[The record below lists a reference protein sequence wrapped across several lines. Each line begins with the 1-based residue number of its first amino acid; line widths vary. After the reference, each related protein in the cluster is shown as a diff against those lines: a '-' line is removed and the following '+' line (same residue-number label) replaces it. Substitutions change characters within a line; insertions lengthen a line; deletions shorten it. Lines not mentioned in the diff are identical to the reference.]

1 MLKHSATSS
10 KCLRHLLTDILEP
23 NCMNN
28 AQLSN
33 ITCCLYTI
41 TALHEEVTEVEQWQ
55 EVQWSISML
64 LREMQVN

>member
-1 MLKHSATSS
+1 MFKHSATSS
-10 KCLRHLLTDILEP
+10 KYLQHLLTDILEA

-33 ITCCLYTI
+33 ISCYLHTI
-41 TALHEEVTEVEQWQ
+41 TALHEEVTEVDQRQ

>member
-10 KCLRHLLTDILEP
+10 KYLQHLFTDILEA

-33 ITCCLYTI
+33 ITCYVCTI
-41 TALHEEVTEVEQWQ
+41 TDLHEEVTEAEQRQ
-55 EVQWSISML
+55 EM
-64 LREMQVN
+64 